1 MSDKV
6 GTTGP
11 RGFLRAV
18 LLTAHLFMTLISAAW
33 LAAIGYLQYLG
44 ILQGYPFYPLY
55 LLALLPVGF
64 FGPGPAA
71 LVLAALSGAVP
82 LVARFVADGI
92 QFTPVIVAHAVA
104 LGLTAPAFVW
114 LLLQY
119 REARQLERRMGDTD
133 MLTGAMNYRRFVQR
147 IPRITRRCN
156 TRGVPLSAIYVDCG
170 NVGEIS
176 AQSGIL
182 AGNNVLRTV
191 GRELLSTARRQD
203 IVVRM
208 PGDEFIVC
216 LPDTDFTQTRP
227 LAEAIRDSL
236 VRRLA
241 RAGFQSG
248 LSIGACTFRTAP
260 RRIKPLMQKLHEAT
274 AQARSKGENE
284 VHHLHVR
291 ETL

>member
-1 MSDKV
+1 
-6 GTTGP
+6 
-11 RGFLRAV
+11 
-18 LLTAHLFMTLISAAW
+18 MTLISAAW
-33 LAAIGYLQYLG
+33 LVAIGYLQYLG

-55 LLALLPVGF
+55 LLALVPVGL

-71 LVLAALSGAVP
+71 LVLAALSGAAP
-82 LVARFVADGI
+82 LFSRAVAANM
-92 QFTPVIVAHAVA
+92 QFTPVLAVHAVA
-104 LGLTAPAFVW
+104 LSLTSAAFVW

-208 PGDEFIVC
+208 PGDEFVVC
-216 LPDTDFTQTRP
+216 LPDTDFAQAGP

-241 RAGFQSG
+241 RAGFESG
-248 LSIGACTFRTAP
+248 LNIGVCTFRNAP
-260 RRIKPLMQKLHEAT
+260 RRIKPFMQKLHEAT
-274 AQARSKGENE
+274 ALARSTGENA
-284 VHHLHVR
+284 VHHLHVS
-291 ETL
+291 EAL